1 MTSLNCHVLWNRFFM
16 LTIFFCFFL
25 NVPFNVSFPRFCLT
39 SRQLSYSVSFFSF
52 FFEWW
57 GTQLASFRP
66 SSHIN
71 YKWMQTPAREYGLQE
86 ACDKLSPL
94 GRTFNLLSWG
104 TAAFQVAQLKDM
116 HLPGFYSPAARQFK
130 RRESI
135 WSKWPYTDS
144 RCRLFCTN
152 VCYVWSSGPV
162 VCTIALIW

>member
-1 MTSLNCHVLWNRFFM
+1 MLILNLKCAFQCLLFHILFNITS
-16 LTIFFCFFL
+16 IFIFCFF
-25 NVPFNVSFPRFCLT
+25 
-39 SRQLSYSVSFFSF
+39 F
-52 FFEWW
+52 FFFLDG

-86 ACDKLSPL
+86 ARDKLSPL

-116 HLPGFYSPAARQFK
+116 HLPAFYSPAARRFK

-135 WSKWPYTDS
+135 WAKWHYTDS
-144 RCRLFCTN
+144 RCGLFCTN
-152 VCYVWSSGPV
+152 VCYVSSSGSV
-162 VCTIALIW
+162 VCTIA

>member
-1 MTSLNCHVLWNRFFM
+1 MKW
-16 LTIFFCFFL
+16 IFHIDFKFKMCISIFPFPYFVQHYVNFHILFL
-25 NVPFNVSFPRFCLT
+25 FLGGG
-39 SRQLSYSVSFFSF
+39 
-52 FFEWW
+52 

-71 YKWMQTPAREYGLQE
+71 YEWMQTPAREYGLQE

-116 HLPGFYSPAARQFK
+116 HLPAFYSPAARRFK

-135 WSKWPYTDS
+135 WSKWHYTDS
-144 RCRLFCTN
+144 RCGFFCTN
-152 VCYVWSSGPV
+152 VCYVSSSGPV
-162 VCTIALIW
+162 VCTIA